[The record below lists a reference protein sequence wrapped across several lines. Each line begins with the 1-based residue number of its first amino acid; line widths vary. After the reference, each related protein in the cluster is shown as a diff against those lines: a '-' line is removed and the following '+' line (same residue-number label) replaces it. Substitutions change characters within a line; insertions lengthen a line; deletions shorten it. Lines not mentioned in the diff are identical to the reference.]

1 VHQPPRSRAAL
12 AVGVLGA
19 LACGAGIA
27 TQSRINGELAAEL
40 GDGYTAAFYSFGSG
54 LILVLVALLFRPAGR
69 RGLGIIRDELRSG
82 RMPWWYVVGGTAGAF
97 FVLSQGLTASALGI
111 AVFTVAVVTGQ
122 TASGLV
128 IDRVGLATTK
138 PRPITATRIIGAALM
153 LVSVVLVVST
163 QKLDSFPIWLVL
175 MPLLAGIGM
184 AWQQGVNGQVRV
196 VAKSPLTAT
205 AINFIVGTTV
215 LAIAALVHVLIA
227 GVPEEWPTNPVLY
240 TGGAI
245 GAVFIAVGAILAPRI
260 GVLLLALGTIS
271 GQLLVSLLLDAVV
284 PAAGH
289 PLVWSTV
296 AGTALTLVA
305 LVIATLPSRSGPTDG
320 GATGSTGASRA

>member
-1 VHQPPRSRAAL
+1 VNQPPRSRASVT
-12 AVGVLGA
+12 VGVLGA
-19 LACGAGIA
+19 LVCGAGIA
-27 TQSRINGELAAEL
+27 TQSRINGQLAAEL
-40 GDGYTAAFYSFGSG
+40 GDGYTAALYSFGSG
-54 LILVLVALLFRPAGR
+54 LVLVLIALIFRPAGR
-69 RGLGIIRDELRSG
+69 RGLGIIRDEVRSG

-97 FVLSQGLTASALGI
+97 FVLSQGLAASALGI

-138 PRPITATRIIGAALM
+138 PRPITAARILGAMLM
-153 LVSVVLVVST
+153 LIAVVLVVST
-163 QKLDSFPIWLVL
+163 QKFDTFPVWLVL
-175 MPLLAGIGM
+175 MPLIAGIGM

-196 VAKSPLTAT
+196 VSKSPVTAT
-205 AINFIVGTTV
+205 VINFIVGTSV
-215 LAIAALVHVLIA
+215 LAIAALVHLLLV
-227 GVPEEWPTNPVLY
+227 GVPQQWPANPVLY

-289 PLVWSTV
+289 PLVWTTV

-305 LVIATLPSRSGPTDG
+305 LVIATLPRRS
-320 GATGSTGASRA
+320 ATGSTGASPA

>member
-1 VHQPPRSRAAL
+1 VNQPPRSRASV

-27 TQSRINGELAAEL
+27 TQSRINGQLAAEL
-40 GDGYTAAFYSFGSG
+40 GDGYTAALYSFGSG
-54 LILVLVALLFRPAGR
+54 LVLVLIALIFRPAGR
-69 RGLGIIRDELRSG
+69 RGLGIIRDEVRSD

-97 FVLSQGLTASALGI
+97 FVLSQGLAASALGI

-138 PRPITATRIIGAALM
+138 PRPITAARILGAMLM
-153 LVSVVLVVST
+153 LVAVVLVVST
-163 QKLDSFPIWLVL
+163 QKFDDFPAWLVL
-175 MPLLAGIGM
+175 MPLVAGIGM

-196 VAKSPLTAT
+196 VSKSPVTAT
-205 AINFIVGTTV
+205 VINFVVGTTV
-215 LAIAALVHVLIA
+215 LAIAALVHLLLV
-227 GVPEEWPTNPVLY
+227 GVPQQWPTNPVLY

-289 PLVWSTV
+289 PLVWTTV

-305 LVIATLPSRSGPTDG
+305 LVIATLPRRAD
-320 GATGSTGASRA
+320 ATGSTGASPA